1 MIVGGYD
8 GGTMSFEQAFALA
21 QFDYDFQ
28 DTNAIIAGAEAMAGD
43 DPAGLRM
50 MALSLKAETA
60 ILLNN
65 IGLLDSID
73 FRGIA
78 NWLRNRNTIEYLG
91 IWEQLY
97 NPNFKPTE
105 FEGFRR
111 QAGLNAFT
119 LSPKKW
125 KAATPIE
132 NC

>member
-1 MIVGGYD
+1 MIVGGHD

-97 NPNFKPTE
+97 NPIFKPTE
-105 FEGFRR
+105 FEGFR
-111 QAGLNAFT
+111 
-119 LSPKKW
+119 
-125 KAATPIE
+125 
-132 NC
+132 